1 MDSDLQEEV
10 TSASVEN
17 EAKAGYVTVELE
29 VNLTDVNVEEM
40 AQDDAGSLNHD
51 ILPSRM
57 AGRLG
62 SHGLKWREWRGE
74 DTGIPF

>member
-1 MDSDLQEEV
+1 MKLRENISIPNITGTIPNGTV
-10 TSASVEN
+10 T
-17 EAKAGYVTVELE
+17 KTH
-29 VNLTDVNVEEM
+29 
-40 AQDDAGSLNHD
+40 DAYTKQTLLVLYDNTGSLNHD